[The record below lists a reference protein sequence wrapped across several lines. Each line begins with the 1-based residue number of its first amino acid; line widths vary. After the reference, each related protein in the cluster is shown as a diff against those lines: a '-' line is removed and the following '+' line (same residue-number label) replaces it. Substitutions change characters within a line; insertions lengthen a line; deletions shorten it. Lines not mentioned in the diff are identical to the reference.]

1 MPRKKTTNRKDSEGL
16 IGYLKDNPIIIA
28 ALILVLGFF
37 LFKFIQYYGC
47 SSSSHIPIGRCMLI
61 DISK

>member
-1 MPRKKTTNRKDSEGL
+1 MNRKNRNEGEGL

-37 LFKFIQYYGC
+37 LFKGVQYIGC
-47 SSSSHIPIGRCMLI
+47 ANSSGHGIGWCMMI
-61 DISK
+61 DLTKS